1 MQTFKNEELTLIKM
15 NTGFEL
21 NLVKT
26 IVSLEKD
33 LLHTEDHRMVKE
45 INKVLDKLKKMTEE
59 EFQNIDLS
67 KALEI
72 PMDSQE

>member
-26 IVSLEKD
+26 IASLEKD

-59 EFQNIDLS
+59 EFQSIDLS

>member
-26 IVSLEKD
+26 IASLEKD
-33 LLHTEDHRMVKE
+33 LLHTEDHRMVKG
-45 INKVLDKLKKMTEE
+45 INRVLDKLKNMTEE
-59 EFQNIDLS
+59 EFRNIDLS

-72 PMDSQE
+72 PMYSQE